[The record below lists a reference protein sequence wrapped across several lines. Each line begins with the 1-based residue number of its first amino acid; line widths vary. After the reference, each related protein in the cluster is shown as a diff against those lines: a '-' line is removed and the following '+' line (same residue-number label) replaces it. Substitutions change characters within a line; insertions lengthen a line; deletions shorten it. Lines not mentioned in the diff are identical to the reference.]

1 MGVPRGT
8 PSKFS
13 DKKEARPRQKSW
25 DGAASADTIRTAKAV
40 YTILT
45 SMGAEQRE
53 QLLQRLLI
61 IQADALQANLRAV
74 HLAANAL

>member
-1 MGVPRGT
+1 MPL
-8 PSKFS
+8 KIS

-53 QLLQRLLI
+53 RSSS
-61 IQADALQANLRAV
+61 V
-74 HLAANAL
+74 C